1 MSDTPTGMPRDMN
14 TPTEKLV
21 RCKQIW
27 RSTMEHKA
35 KGERLVL
42 ELMRHPDTTPEQLQD
57 CRRMMLNVEGLLR
70 GAVTSLRKVYPERNG
85 MLNQHAWWD
94 RNYNRYEVRDGH

>member
-1 MSDTPTGMPRDMN
+1 M

-21 RCKQIW
+21 RCKEIW
-27 RSTMEHKA
+27 RETTEHKA

-57 CRRMMLNVEGLLR
+57 CRRVMLSIEGLLKQS
-70 GAVTSLRKVYPERNG
+70 VTGLRKVYPKPKSVFF
-85 MLNQHAWWD
+85 LQHPWWASE
-94 RNYNRYEVRDGH
+94 YNRYEVKHGD